1 MSKDKLYDNLFD
13 RFIEIVTDSDLL
25 ICQVILLER

>member
-1 MSKDKLYDNLFD
+1 MSKDKFYDNLFD